1 MVCCTTGTAGRA
13 GCTSGFFC
21 SGSAGRRYRE
31 SSRTGGVS
39 TAGSCSRTGCL
50 PRAGSGRTG
59 AGSSGMSAIVCCTGC
74 GRRLRP
80 LSISSGISAVS
91 CRQWVWGSPISAPVA
106 VRRAGLP
113 AGLRAAVPA
122 SARVDPSLRPSYSSF
137 LFRPKIRLAKDFS
150 WEAGFAW
157 FFLPKILLWCP
168 VAAETA

>member
-1 MVCCTTGTAGRA
+1 MKKILFLTAASMLLGTAAADEQRNAELQLEKEAEAFEKSTVSTDPKAIEALRQRREWVKANRYKYYQQGRA

-80 LSISSGISAVS
+80 FSISSGISAVS
-91 CRQWVWGSPISAPVA
+91 CRQ
-106 VRRAGLP
+106 
-113 AGLRAAVPA
+113 
-122 SARVDPSLRPSYSSF
+122 
-137 LFRPKIRLAKDFS
+137 
-150 WEAGFAW
+150 
-157 FFLPKILLWCP
+157 
-168 VAAETA
+168 